1 VSDSSGMTNSSAFS
15 DVSAATRELAHRLAP
30 SIVSIQGRPRHP
42 ATAFVVGAERLLTTS
57 HSVEWDEHVRVRVPD
72 GSTLAA
78 TVVGRDQATDL
89 VVLSAP
95 GLAVGPVVW
104 ADETPDTGT
113 LGLVL
118 GRGWGG
124 HLIARLVALT
134 RLDGPIRLGRGRTVG
149 QLLGLGLTP
158 YTGFSGSAV
167 VTADGRVAGIST
179 TGLLRGAGLAVPSA
193 LARTTVEVLARD
205 GRIRRGFLGVS
216 TQPVTLPP
224 TQRPAGGPE
233 AGLLVVDVGADS
245 PASAAGL
252 LVGDIVTSFDGVHV
266 SDPEQLLSALTADR
280 IGRDVPVAVI
290 RGRDAQTLT
299 VRVGERP
306 AA

>member
-1 VSDSSGMTNSSAFS
+1 MTNSSAFS
-15 DVSAATRELAHRLAP
+15 DFSAATREVARALAP
-30 SIVSIQGRPRHP
+30 SVVSIQGRPRHP
-42 ATAFVVGAERLLTTS
+42 ATALAVGPGRLVTTS

-72 GSTLAA
+72 GPVLSA
-78 TVVGRDQATDL
+78 TVVGRDPATDL
-89 VVLSAP
+89 VILDAP
-95 GLAVGPVVW
+95 GLAAPPIAW
-104 ADETPDTGT
+104 ADEAADTGT
-113 LGLVL
+113 LGLVI
-118 GRGWGG
+118 GRGWGS

-167 VTADGRVAGIST
+167 VTPDGRVAGIST

-193 LARTTVEVLARD
+193 VARATVETLARD

-224 TQRPAGGPE
+224 AQRPSGGPE

-252 LVGDIVTSFDGVHV
+252 LVGDIVVSFDGVDV
-266 SDPEQLLSALTADR
+266 SDPEQLLSALTAER
-280 IGRDVPVAVI
+280 IGRDVAVGVI
-290 RGRDAQTLT
+290 RARDRQMLT

>member
-1 VSDSSGMTNSSAFS
+1 MTNSSAFS
-15 DVSAATRELAHRLAP
+15 DLSDATRELARALAP
-30 SIVSIQGRPRHP
+30 SVVSIQGRPRHP
-42 ATAFVVGAERLLTTS
+42 ASAVVVGPERLVTTS
-57 HSVEWDEHVRVRVPD
+57 HSVEWDEHVRVQVPD
-72 GSTLAA
+72 GPALTA
-78 TVVGRDQATDL
+78 TVVGRDPARDL

-95 GLAVGPVVW
+95 GLAAPPVIW
-104 ADETPDTGT
+104 TDETPGTGT
-113 LGLVL
+113 LGVVL

-124 HLIARLVALT
+124 HLTARLVALT

-149 QLLGLGLTP
+149 QLLGLGLAP

-179 TGLLRGAGLAVPSA
+179 TGLFRGAGLAVPSA
-193 LARTTVEVLARD
+193 VARTAVEALARD

-224 TQRPAGGPE
+224 SQRPAVGTA

-245 PASAAGL
+245 PAWSAGL
-252 LVGDIVTSFDGVHV
+252 LVGDIVVAFDDVEI
-266 SDPEQLLSALTADR
+266 SDPEQLLSALTAER
-280 IGRDVPVAVI
+280 IGQDVAVAVI

-306 AA
+306 GA